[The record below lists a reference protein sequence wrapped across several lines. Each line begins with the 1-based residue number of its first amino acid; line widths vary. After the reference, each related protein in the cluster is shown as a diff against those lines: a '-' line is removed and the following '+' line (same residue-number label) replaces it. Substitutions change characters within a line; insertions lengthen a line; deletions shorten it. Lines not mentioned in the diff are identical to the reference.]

1 MRKRT
6 TRTRSLSLFLL
17 AAALGFLS
25 PDLLSPD
32 LHCPDLF
39 SADRLSP
46 DSLSADLPSP
56 TADQYTCRTVEYRD
70 PNNPNKAGWIVVEER
85 GTELILHVGN
95 DDSNFAIYQRIY
107 GRSMGVAGWLRIG
120 RTWQDALNAAQEKC
134 REWLKKNTQTPP
146 PVQIRNAQQE
156 PFVAE
161 MVVEQRHLT
170 RDKAQVRVSAR
181 VEYPDIKAYRPAN
194 VLFTVRIGQTTKT
207 YRTQD
212 PGIVQRG
219 SYFFLTSVLEVE
231 RAGEF
236 TASVILR
243 DQSFRRS
250 EASGALAYENEMRV
264 PVKVSRPAAEIKAL
278 NNQVYIARA
287 DPATASGGRRLG
299 RQSDDFSSPKKSWFK
314 LDGPSPFPPAD
325 WAADPF
331 ADETIRVGLPDRN
344 RFVYEGDKIGLLGEG
359 RPRVDRTHDEWN
371 ITLAEVS
378 SVELEWEGGIR
389 GRAIYLPTMNMN
401 MEGEFVVGNTRGT
414 SGRWQQAWG
423 EWLASGCT
431 WLFEQGAGLLAG
443 KGIDWLIL
451 KAGVGASYVNSPVF
465 MVFDL
470 SAGGTLYEDLV
481 YVNLNS
487 SVYIRS
493 GAGQVEVFT
502 FEGSPEVLAPS
513 NSAPIALKPGQMVA
527 VKPGSMSAPRAF
539 EPRELS
545 RGGEGERKEQYDPR
559 MQKPQAHIPQLNADV
574 VSFQFFEGG
583 VTPPPYEKRRFQ
595 QTFDAKSSRYITWQL
610 ELKYPQRKAREDF
623 IIETVYYRQDGS
635 VRNRMTTSCR
645 LEAGWMQSYYESGW
659 GTEEGG
665 SWEPGVYR
673 VELLLD
679 GTVIATGQ
687 FAVTGEET
695 QVQRTYDFSVW
706 PLEEKLN
713 VALQRLDQA
722 IRNSQS
728 AEQRNGYSRGR
739 DLVDLSKREYP
750 RYRGSEGPLFSG
762 STDPADCPHGLMKV
776 LRICHEDVLQS
787 RASWQRSPR
796 SPDMTE
802 AAFKNASDAIR
813 AAEEAM
819 AQAVQAVID
828 LRGWRTH
835 TGQNG
840 AAVQAPPA
848 FEVFK
853 PENWPLALRVL
864 NASGQV
870 ERSVLIT
877 WHAKPENLS
886 EREFQDQAI
895 ATHKRE
901 HPDLRDLELW
911 QQWPGIAGNWF
922 SYRYSWEGQ
931 EIKALVYQNPWG
943 PLPWELRYMAPPAK
957 FDIEECEEIIR
968 SLEQKF

>member
-1 MRKRT
+1 MKKKIQM
-6 TRTRSLSLFLL
+6 
-17 AAALGFLS
+17 G
-25 PDLLSPD
+25 LLSV
-32 LHCPDLF
+32 F
-39 SADRLSP
+39 FMTTILSF
-46 DSLSADLPSP
+46 LPL
-56 TADQYTCRTVEYRD
+56 TAQEYTCRTVEYRD
-70 PNNPNKAGWIVVEER
+70 PNNPNKAGWIVGEER

-95 DDSNFAIYQRIY
+95 DDSNEAIYQRIY
-107 GRSMGVAGWLRIG
+107 GRSMGMARWLGIG
-120 RTWQDALNAAQEKC
+120 KTWQDALNAAQKRC
-134 REWLKKNTQTPP
+134 NEWLKKNTQTPP
-146 PVQIRNAQQE
+146 PIQTQNVAQE

-161 MVVEQRHLT
+161 MVIEQRHLT
-170 RDKAQVRVSAR
+170 LEKAQIRVSAR
-181 VEYPDIKAYRPAN
+181 VEYPDIGSYRPSN
-194 VLFTVRIGQTTKT
+194 VLFTVRVGQMTKT
-207 YRTQD
+207 FKAQN

-219 SYFFLTSVLEVE
+219 SNFFLTSVLEVE
-231 RAGEF
+231 RAGEY
-236 TASVILR
+236 TVSVILR
-243 DQSFRRS
+243 DQSFRLS
-250 EASGALAYENEMRV
+250 EASGALAYENAMRV
-264 PVKVSRPAAEIKAL
+264 PVKVRRPAAEIKAL

-287 DPATASGGRRLG
+287 DPTTASGGRRLG

-431 WLFEQGAGLLAG
+431 WLFEQGIGEAAD
-443 KGIDWLIL
+443 KGIEWLLL
-451 KAGVGASYVNSPVF
+451 KAGVGASYVKSPVF

-487 SVYIRS
+487 SVYIRPS
-493 GAGQVEVFT
+493 AGQVEIYT

-513 NSAPIALKPGQMVA
+513 NSAPVALAPGQMVA

-545 RGGEGERKEQYDPR
+545 RGGAEERKEQK
-559 MQKPQAHIPQLNADV
+559 KP
-574 VSFQFFEGG
+574 
-583 VTPPPYEKRRFQ
+583 EK
-595 QTFDAKSSRYITWQL
+595 TI
-610 ELKYPQRKAREDF
+610 
-623 IIETVYYRQDGS
+623 
-635 VRNRMTTSCR
+635 
-645 LEAGWMQSYYESGW
+645 
-659 GTEEGG
+659 
-665 SWEPGVYR
+665 
-673 VELLLD
+673 
-679 GTVIATGQ
+679 
-687 FAVTGEET
+687 
-695 QVQRTYDFSVW
+695 YDFSVW

-739 DLVDLSKREYP
+739 DLVDLSKREYL
-750 RYRGSEGPLFSG
+750 RYRGPEGPLFSG
-762 STDPADCPHGLMKV
+762 STDPADCPYGLMKV

-802 AAFKNASDAIR
+802 AAIKNASDAIR

-819 AQAVQAVID
+819 AKAVQAVAD

-840 AAVQAPPA
+840 AMVQTPPA

-901 HPDLRDLELW
+901 HPDLRDLEAW
-911 QQWPGIAGNWF
+911 QHWPGVTGSWF
-922 SYRYSWEGQ
+922 SYRYTWEGQ